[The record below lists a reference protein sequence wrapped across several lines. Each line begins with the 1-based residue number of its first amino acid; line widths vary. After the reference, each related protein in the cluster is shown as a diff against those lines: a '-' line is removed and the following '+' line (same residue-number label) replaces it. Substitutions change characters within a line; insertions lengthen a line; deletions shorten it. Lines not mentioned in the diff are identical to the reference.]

1 MILFFKLYV
10 YYRSQEWGRGMVDWI
25 IKHIVIVKNKRHIA
39 PNFLQSY
46 TWTFLYITYVLIK
59 KPSTPPPKKP
69 IYIFL
74 KIKKNHERSKCV
86 NKISVHGLNRILFI
100 KWCLSNGR

>member
-39 PNFLQSY
+39 PNCLQSY

-59 KPSTPPPKKP
+59 KPRTLPPKKP

-74 KIKKNHERSKCV
+74 KIKKTMKEV
-86 NKISVHGLNRILFI
+86 NVLI
-100 KWCLSNGR
+100 KLVFMG

>member
-1 MILFFKLYV
+1 MLKIRDTLHQIVFNHTLEPFYT
-10 YYRSQEWGRGMVDWI
+10 SQ
-25 IKHIVIVKNKRHIA
+25 
-39 PNFLQSY
+39 
-46 TWTFLYITYVLIK
+46 YVLIK